1 MYLVDI
7 ATNYLHD
14 KLYPFT
20 IWHLITV
27 IFVTAVTYYITEY
40 FLGFKLVRWIYIGT
54 IIVIGAS
61 MYKRGDGQD
70 AAKDIFKLATL

>member
-27 IFVTAVTYYITEY
+27 LFVTAVTYYITEY

-54 IIVIGAS
+54 LIVIGAS
-61 MYKRGDGQD
+61 MYKQGDGKD